1 MYLRS
6 SSSDVILTQPIV
18 DDLSTNTFKG
28 FKDSINC
35 SLKAICYMHQP
46 NVNVIMT
53 GRYDSDH
60 NFGYIL
66 KMS

>member
-1 MYLRS
+1 M
-6 SSSDVILTQPIV
+6 DVILMQPIV
-18 DDLSTNTFKG
+18 DDLTTNISKG
-28 FKDSINC
+28 FEDSINC

-46 NVNVIMT
+46 NVSVLMT

-60 NFGYIL
+60 NFGHIL

>member
-1 MYLRS
+1 M
-6 SSSDVILTQPIV
+6 QPIV
-18 DDLSTNTFKG
+18 DDLTTNTSKG
-28 FKDSINC
+28 FEDSINC

-46 NVNVIMT
+46 NVSVLMT

-60 NFGYIL
+60 NFGHIL